1 MKEHLK
7 ILILED
13 VEEDVEL
20 VRRELMKEKLSFTL
34 HRVDKKDE
42 YLSGLVNI
50 KPNVILSDHSLPQFN
65 SVEALEISQRIGLNV
80 PFILVTGTVSEE
92 FAVTCLKNGADNYVL
107 KGNLSRLPSAIT
119 NALQQKATEKNRKLA
134 ERTLHKQ
141 NKMLIKVNQELDRFV
156 YSTSH
161 NLRSPLMSV
170 LGLLNISRKEV
181 ENKNYSRLL
190 EYFDMM
196 GASIEKLD
204 NTLKEIIDYSKNAR
218 AEIKIEKIELYEC
231 LQECIESLNYLEGA
245 NEIKKEIIID
255 GNDVI
260 YCDTDRLRVIFISI
274 ISNAIK
280 YRDLNKEE
288 KKLSITVHSYPF
300 KTSISIRDNGVG
312 IFSNYVDKV
321 FDMFYRA
328 TDKSHGAGLGL
339 YIAKETVDKLG
350 GKISIDSEIE
360 SGTTVEIDI
369 PFGSRSTK

>member
-7 ILILED
+7 ILIIED

-20 VRRELMKEKLSFTL
+20 VRRELIKENLSFTL
-34 HRVDKKDE
+34 YPVDERDE
-42 YLSGLVNI
+42 YLSGLVDI

-65 SVEALEISQRIGLNV
+65 SVEALEISQRIGLNI
-80 PFILVTGTVSEE
+80 PFILVTATVSEE

-141 NKMLIKVNQELDRFV
+141 NKMLVKVNQELDRFV

-181 ENKNYSRLL
+181 ENKDYSRLP

-196 GASIEKLD
+196 STSVEKLD
-204 NTLKEIIDYSKNAR
+204 NTLKEIVDYSKNAR
-218 AEIKIEKIELYEC
+218 VDVKIEKID
-231 LQECIESLNYLEGA
+231 LQEVLQNCIDKLSHLEGA
-245 NEIKKEIIID
+245 NEIKKEIIMD
-255 GNDVI
+255 GGNTI
-260 YCDTDRLRVIFISI
+260 YCDLDRLNVIFINI

-280 YRDLNKEE
+280 YRDINKEN
-288 KKLSITVHSYPF
+288 KTLSISVHSYPY
-300 KTSISIRDNGVG
+300 KTSISIQDNGVG
-312 IFSNYVDKV
+312 IFPNYVDKV

-328 TDKSHGAGLGL
+328 SDKSNGAGLGL
-339 YIAKETVDKLG
+339 YIVKETIDKLG

-360 SGTTVEIDI
+360 TGTTVEIDI
-369 PFGSRSTK
+369 PFGGRSTK

>member
-34 HRVDKKDE
+34 YRVDKKDE
-42 YLSGLVNI
+42 YLSSLVEI

-65 SVEALEISQRIGLNV
+65 SVEALEISQRIGSNI

-134 ERTLHKQ
+134 ERTLQQQ
-141 NKMLIKVNQELDRFV
+141 NKMLVKVNQELDRFV

-161 NLRSPLMSV
+161 NLRAPLMSV

-181 ENKNYSRLL
+181 ENKDYGRLL
-190 EYFDMM
+190 EYFGMM
-196 GASIEKLD
+196 SASIEKLD
-204 NTLKEIIDYSKNAR
+204 NTLKEIVDYSKNAR
-218 AEIKIEKIELYEC
+218 VEVKIEKIELYEC
-231 LQECIESLNYLEGA
+231 LQECIEKLSFLEGA
-245 NEIKKEIIID
+245 KEIKKEIIID
-255 GNDVI
+255 GGNII
-260 YCDTDRLRVIFISI
+260 YCDSDRLNVILINI

-280 YRDLNKEE
+280 YRDINKEE
-288 KKLSITVHSYPF
+288 KKLSITVHSYPY
-300 KTSISIRDNGVG
+300 KTSISIQDNGVG

-328 TDKSHGAGLGL
+328 SDKSNGAGLGL
-339 YIAKETVDKLG
+339 YIVKETVEKLG

-360 SGTTVEIDI
+360 TGTTVEIDI

>member
-1 MKEHLK
+1 

-34 HRVDKKDE
+34 YRVDKKDE
-42 YLSGLVNI
+42 YLSSLVEI

-65 SVEALEISQRIGLNV
+65 SVEALEISQRIGSNI

-134 ERTLHKQ
+134 ERTLHQQ
-141 NKMLIKVNQELDRFV
+141 NKMLVKVNQELDRFV

-161 NLRSPLMSV
+161 NLRAPLMSV

-181 ENKNYSRLL
+181 ENKDYGRLL
-190 EYFDMM
+190 EYFGMM
-196 GASIEKLD
+196 SASIEKLD
-204 NTLKEIIDYSKNAR
+204 NTLKEIVDYSKNAR
-218 AEIKIEKIELYEC
+218 VEVKIEKIELYEC
-231 LQECIESLNYLEGA
+231 LQECIEKLSFLEGA
-245 NEIKKEIIID
+245 KEIKKEIIID
-255 GNDVI
+255 GGNII
-260 YCDTDRLRVIFISI
+260 YCDSDRLNVILINI

-280 YRDLNKEE
+280 YRDINKEE
-288 KKLSITVHSYPF
+288 KKLSITVHSYPY
-300 KTSISIRDNGVG
+300 KTSISIQDNGVG

-328 TDKSHGAGLGL
+328 SDKSNGAGLGL
-339 YIAKETVDKLG
+339 YIVKETVEKLG

-360 SGTTVEIDI
+360 TGTTVEIDI

>member
-7 ILILED
+7 ILIIED

-20 VRRELMKEKLSFTL
+20 VRRELIKEKFSFTL
-34 HRVDKKDE
+34 YRVDEKEE
-42 YLSGLVNI
+42 YLNGLVDI

-107 KGNLSRLPSAIT
+107 KGNLSRLPSAII
-119 NALQQKATEKNRKLA
+119 NALQQKAAEKNRKLA

-141 NKMLIKVNQELDRFV
+141 NKMLVKVNQELDRFV

-170 LGLLNISRKEV
+170 LGLINISRKEV
-181 ENKNYSRLL
+181 QNKDYSRLL

-196 GASIEKLD
+196 STSIEKLD
-204 NTLKEIIDYSKNAR
+204 HTLKEIVDYSKNAR
-218 AEIKIEKIELYEC
+218 QDVKIEKID
-231 LQECIESLNYLEGA
+231 LQETLQICLDKLNYLEGA
-245 NEIKKEIIID
+245 HEIKKEIIID
-255 GNDVI
+255 GGNI
-260 YCDTDRLRVIFISI
+260 IFCDPDRLNVIFINI

-280 YRDLNKEE
+280 YRDINK
-288 KKLSITVHSYPF
+288 KNKTISITVHTYPF
-300 KTSISIRDNGVG
+300 KTSISIQDNGVG
-312 IFSNYVDKV
+312 IFPNYVDKV

-328 TDKSHGAGLGL
+328 SDKSNGAGLGL
-339 YIAKETVDKLG
+339 YIVKETVDKLG

-360 SGTTVEIDI
+360 TGTTVEIDI
-369 PFGSRSTK
+369 PFGGRSTK

>member
-20 VRRELMKEKLSFTL
+20 VRRELMKEKLLFTL
-34 HRVDKKDE
+34 YRVDKKDE
-42 YLSGLVNI
+42 YLSSLVEI

-65 SVEALEISQRIGLNV
+65 SVEALEISQRIGSNI

-134 ERTLHKQ
+134 ERTLHQQ
-141 NKMLIKVNQELDRFV
+141 NKMLVKVNQELDRFV

-161 NLRSPLMSV
+161 NLRAPLMSV

-181 ENKNYSRLL
+181 ENKDYGRLL
-190 EYFDMM
+190 EYFGMM
-196 GASIEKLD
+196 SASIEKLD
-204 NTLKEIIDYSKNAR
+204 NTLKEIVDYSKNAR
-218 AEIKIEKIELYEC
+218 VEVKIEKIELYEC
-231 LQECIESLNYLEGA
+231 LQECIEKLSFLEGA
-245 NEIKKEIIID
+245 KEIKKEIIID
-255 GNDVI
+255 GGNII
-260 YCDTDRLRVIFISI
+260 YCDSDRLNVILINI

-280 YRDLNKEE
+280 YRDINKEE
-288 KKLSITVHSYPF
+288 KKLSITVHSYPY
-300 KTSISIRDNGVG
+300 KTSISIQDNGVG

-328 TDKSHGAGLGL
+328 SDKSNGAGLGL
-339 YIAKETVDKLG
+339 YIVKETVEKLG

-360 SGTTVEIDI
+360 TGTTVEIDI

>member
-34 HRVDKKDE
+34 YRVDKKDE
-42 YLSGLVNI
+42 YLSSLVEI

-65 SVEALEISQRIGLNV
+65 SVEALEISQRIGSNI

-134 ERTLHKQ
+134 ERTLHQQ
-141 NKMLIKVNQELDRFV
+141 NKMLVKVNQELDRFV

-161 NLRSPLMSV
+161 NLRAPLMSV

-181 ENKNYSRLL
+181 ENKDYGRLL
-190 EYFDMM
+190 EYFGMM
-196 GASIEKLD
+196 SASIEKLD
-204 NTLKEIIDYSKNAR
+204 NTLKEIVDYSKNAR
-218 AEIKIEKIELYEC
+218 VEVKIEKIELYEC
-231 LQECIESLNYLEGA
+231 LQECIEKLSFLEGA
-245 NEIKKEIIID
+245 KEIKKEIIID
-255 GNDVI
+255 GGNII
-260 YCDTDRLRVIFISI
+260 YCDSDRLNVILINI

-280 YRDLNKEE
+280 YRDINKEE
-288 KKLSITVHSYPF
+288 KKLSITVHSYPY
-300 KTSISIRDNGVG
+300 KTSISIQDNGVG

-328 TDKSHGAGLGL
+328 SDKSNGAGLGL
-339 YIAKETVDKLG
+339 YIVKETVEKLG

-360 SGTTVEIDI
+360 TGTTVENDI

>member
-7 ILILED
+7 ILIIED

-20 VRRELMKEKLSFTL
+20 VRRELIKENLSFTL
-34 HRVDKKDE
+34 YPVDERDE
-42 YLSGLVNI
+42 YLSGLVDI

-65 SVEALEISQRIGLNV
+65 SVEALEISQRIGLNI

-119 NALQQKATEKNRKLA
+119 NALQQKAAEKNRKLA

-141 NKMLIKVNQELDRFV
+141 NKMLVKVNQELDRFV

-181 ENKNYSRLL
+181 ENKDYSRLP

-196 GASIEKLD
+196 SASVEKLD
-204 NTLKEIIDYSKNAR
+204 NTLKEIVDYSKNAR
-218 AEIKIEKIELYEC
+218 AEVRIEKIDLHETINKC
-231 LQECIESLNYLEGA
+231 LENLRYLEGSD
-245 NEIKKEIIID
+245 EIKKEVIID
-255 GNDVI
+255 GGNVI
-260 YCDTDRLRVIFISI
+260 YCDPDRLNVVLINVL
-274 ISNAIK
+274 SNAIK
-280 YRDLNKEE
+280 YRDTNKENQT
-288 KKLSITVHSYPF
+288 LSITVHSYPY
-300 KTSISIRDNGVG
+300 KTSISIQDNGVG
-312 IFSNYVDKV
+312 IFPNYVDKV

-328 TDKSHGAGLGL
+328 SDRSNGAGLGL
-339 YIAKETVDKLG
+339 YIVKETIDKLG

-360 SGTTVEIDI
+360 TGTMVEIDI
-369 PFGSRSTK
+369 PFGGRSTK

>member
-34 HRVDKKDE
+34 YRVDKKDE
-42 YLSGLVNI
+42 YLSSLVEI

-65 SVEALEISQRIGLNV
+65 SVEALEISQRIGSNI

-134 ERTLHKQ
+134 ERTLHQQ
-141 NKMLIKVNQELDRFV
+141 NKMLVKVNQELDRFV

-161 NLRSPLMSV
+161 NLRAPLMSV

-181 ENKNYSRLL
+181 ENKDYGRLL
-190 EYFDMM
+190 EYFGMM
-196 GASIEKLD
+196 SASIEKLD
-204 NTLKEIIDYSKNAR
+204 NTLKEIVDYSKNAR
-218 AEIKIEKIELYEC
+218 VEVKIEKIELYEC
-231 LQECIESLNYLEGA
+231 LQECIEKLSFLEGA
-245 NEIKKEIIID
+245 KEIKKEIIID
-255 GNDVI
+255 GGNII
-260 YCDTDRLRVIFISI
+260 YCDSDRLNVILINI

-280 YRDLNKEE
+280 YRDINKEE
-288 KKLSITVHSYPF
+288 KKLSITVHSYPY
-300 KTSISIRDNGVG
+300 KTSISIQDNGVG

-328 TDKSHGAGLGL
+328 SDKSNGAGLGL
-339 YIAKETVDKLG
+339 YIVKETVEKLG

-360 SGTTVEIDI
+360 TGTTVEIDI

>member
-1 MKEHLK
+1 M
-7 ILILED
+7 IIED

-20 VRRELMKEKLSFTL
+20 VRRELIKENLSFTL
-34 HRVDKKDE
+34 YPVDERDE
-42 YLSGLVNI
+42 YLSGLVDI

-65 SVEALEISQRIGLNV
+65 SVEALEISQRIGLNI

-119 NALQQKATEKNRKLA
+119 NALQQKAAEKNRKLA

-141 NKMLIKVNQELDRFV
+141 NKMLVKVNQELDRFV

-181 ENKNYSRLL
+181 ENKDYSRLP

-196 GASIEKLD
+196 SASVEKLD
-204 NTLKEIIDYSKNAR
+204 NTLKEIVDYSKNAR
-218 AEIKIEKIELYEC
+218 AEVRIEKIDLHETINKC
-231 LQECIESLNYLEGA
+231 LENLRYLEGSD
-245 NEIKKEIIID
+245 EIKKEVIID
-255 GNDVI
+255 GGNVI
-260 YCDTDRLRVIFISI
+260 YCDPDRLNVVLINVL
-274 ISNAIK
+274 SNAIK
-280 YRDLNKEE
+280 YRDTNKENQT
-288 KKLSITVHSYPF
+288 LSITVHSYPY
-300 KTSISIRDNGVG
+300 KTSISIQDNGVG
-312 IFSNYVDKV
+312 IFPNYVDKV

-328 TDKSHGAGLGL
+328 SDRSNGAGLGL
-339 YIAKETVDKLG
+339 YIVKETIDKLG

-360 SGTTVEIDI
+360 TGTMVEIDI
-369 PFGSRSTK
+369 PFGGRSTK

>member
-20 VRRELMKEKLSFTL
+20 VRRELMKEKLLFTL
-34 HRVDKKDE
+34 YRVDKKDE
-42 YLSGLVNI
+42 YLSSLVEI
-50 KPNVILSDHSLPQFN
+50 KPNIILSDHSLPQFN
-65 SVEALEISQRIGLNV
+65 SVEALEISQRIGSNI

-134 ERTLHKQ
+134 ERTLHQQ
-141 NKMLIKVNQELDRFV
+141 NKMLVKVNQELDRFV

-161 NLRSPLMSV
+161 NLRAPLMSV

-181 ENKNYSRLL
+181 ENKDYGRLL
-190 EYFDMM
+190 EYFGMM
-196 GASIEKLD
+196 SASIEKLD
-204 NTLKEIIDYSKNAR
+204 NTLKEIVDYSKNAR
-218 AEIKIEKIELYEC
+218 VEVKIEKIELYEC
-231 LQECIESLNYLEGA
+231 LQECIEKLSFLEGA
-245 NEIKKEIIID
+245 KEIKKEIIID
-255 GNDVI
+255 GGNII
-260 YCDTDRLRVIFISI
+260 YCDSDRLNVILINI

-280 YRDLNKEE
+280 YRDINKEE
-288 KKLSITVHSYPF
+288 KKLSITVHSYPY
-300 KTSISIRDNGVG
+300 KTSISIQDNGVG

-328 TDKSHGAGLGL
+328 SDKSNGAGLGL
-339 YIAKETVDKLG
+339 YIVKETVEKLG

-360 SGTTVEIDI
+360 TGTTVEIDI

>member
-255 GNDVI
+255 GNNVI